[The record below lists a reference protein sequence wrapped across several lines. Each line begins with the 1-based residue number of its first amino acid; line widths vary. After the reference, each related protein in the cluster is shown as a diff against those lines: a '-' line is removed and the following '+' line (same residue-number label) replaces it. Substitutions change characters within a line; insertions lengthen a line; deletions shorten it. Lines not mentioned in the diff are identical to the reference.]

1 MAQGQIRKALSGF
14 YYVYSDQQ
22 TFQTRGRGNF
32 RKRNLTPL
40 VGDYVEFESTNQA
53 EGYVLEL
60 LPRKNAL
67 VRPQVV
73 NVDQAVVVT
82 SCVKPNFSSN
92 LLDRF
97 LMTLE
102 QKNIRPLIYFTKGD
116 LLTAAAREALAPIV
130 AYYEGLG
137 YPVFFGADP
146 FASAQVQQLTT
157 HFADQLTVF
166 MGQSGAGKS
175 TLLNHIDP
183 ELQLKTAAVS
193 ESLSR
198 GKHTTRHVELLPL
211 FGGLVADTPGFSSLN
226 LSEFELTELPQ
237 LFPEFVAAAVDCR
250 FRACQ
255 HDQEPG
261 CAVKQQVEAG
271 QIMASRYENY
281 LQFRSEKKAEKP
293 KYNGKRGK
301 K

>member
-32 RKRNLTPL
+32 RKRQLTPL
-40 VGDYVEFESTNQA
+40 VGDYVEFESTNQT
-53 EGYVLEL
+53 EGYVLKL

-82 SCVKPNFSSN
+82 SCVKPDFSSN

-102 QKNIRPLIYFTKGD
+102 KKKIRPLIYFTKGD
-116 LLTAAAREALAPIV
+116 LLDEAARAKLAPIV
-130 AYYEGLG
+130 AYYQQLG
-137 YPVFFGADP
+137 YPTFFDAEP
-146 FASAQVQQLTT
+146 FAPAQVKQLTT
-157 HFADQLTVF
+157 YFADQLTVF

-226 LSEFELTELPQ
+226 LSEFELTELPL
-237 LFPEFVAAAVDCR
+237 LFPEFVAASAECR

-261 CAVKQQVEAG
+261 CAVKQQVETG
-271 QIMASRYENY
+271 QILASRYANY
-281 LQFRSEKKAEKP
+281 LQFRTEKKAEKP

>member
-14 YYVYSDQQ
+14 YYVYSQQ
-22 TFQTRGRGNF
+22 ETFQTRGRGNF
-32 RKRNLTPL
+32 RKRQLTPL
-40 VGDYVEFESTNQA
+40 VGDYVEFESTNKD
-53 EGYVLEL
+53 EGYLLKL

-82 SCVKPNFSSN
+82 SCVKPDFSSN

-97 LMTLE
+97 LIMLE
-102 QKNIRPLIYFTKGD
+102 QKNIQPLLYFTKGD
-116 LLTAAAREALAPIV
+116 LLDTAAQAKIAPIV
-130 AYYEGLG
+130 AYYQQLG
-137 YPVFFGADP
+137 YQTFFDADP
-146 FASAQVQQLTT
+146 FAAAQIQQLTAQFT
-157 HFADQLTVF
+157 DKLTVF

-211 FGGLVADTPGFSSLN
+211 FGGLVADTPGFSSLE
-226 LSEFELTELPQ
+226 LSAFELTELPL
-237 LFPEFVAAAVDCR
+237 LFPEFVAAAPDCR

-261 CAVKQQVEAG
+261 CAVKAQVESG
-271 QIMASRYENY
+271 EILASRYENY
-281 LQFRSEKKAEKP
+281 LQFRTEKKAEKP